1 MMLAALPAL
10 VPALLALFLVWRIDR
25 TREPLWLVVLTFAFG
40 TIAALAATVLEEAVA
55 RFTDLELD
63 AAHSAGVVPLIFFM
77 GISAPLREACK
88 VAACW
93 PAFRSRH
100 FDEPYDGVVYA
111 SSAALGFSMVDV
123 VAILRHDGVVLS
135 SYLRALLSLP
145 ASLFFACVWGYALGR
160 VRQSKR
166 PGAEFPAAWLFST
179 VAHGFYLYLLRARAA
194 SGLLATMPLLV
205 VMGLVA
211 AFAAR
216 DLRARGASLTPDS
229 GGAASS
235 QRSLEMAKRSLVRGQ
250 APIRWGWIA
259 TGMLTTLGTM
269 LTGLVSSVLLGNWL
283 GIDFSTVNDAD
294 LRTFAPALLV
304 VAGLLAA
311 FPVGGF
317 LTVRASQLGTMLEP
331 AVAAAL
337 AILFVL
343 ALLGFS
349 SPAALAFGVAFA
361 PVAWLLACG
370 GAWVAR

>member
-1 MMLAALPAL
+1 MLAALPAL
-10 VPALLALFLVWRIDR
+10 VPALLALFLVWRVDR
-25 TREPLWLVVLTFAFG
+25 TREPLWLVGLTFAFG
-40 TIAALAATVLEEAVA
+40 SIAGLLATAFESAVG
-55 RFTDLELD
+55 RFTEVEPGADFGSG
-63 AAHSAGVVPLIFFM
+63 AVPFIFFM
-77 GISAPLREACK
+77 GISAPVREACK

-123 VAILRHDGVVLS
+123 VAILRYDGPY
-135 SYLRALLSLP
+135 SYLRAFLSLP

-160 VRQSKR
+160 VRQSKQ
-166 PGAEFPAAWLFST
+166 PGVAFPAAWLFST
-179 VAHGFYLYLLRARAA
+179 IAHGFYLYLLRARAA
-194 SGLLATMPLLV
+194 SGILATMPLLA

-211 AFAAR
+211 VFGAR
-216 DLRARGASLTPDS
+216 DLRRRGTSLAPVS
-229 GGAASS
+229 GGAPSS
-235 QRSLEMAKRSLVRGQ
+235 RRALEIAKRALVREQ
-250 APIRWGWIA
+250 TPIRWRWIA

-269 LTGLVSSVLLGNWL
+269 LVGLISSVLVGNWI
-283 GIDFSTVNDAD
+283 GIDFSLVNDAD

-317 LTVRASQLGTMLEP
+317 LTVRASQLRTMLEP

-337 AILFVL
+337 AIFFVL

-361 PVAWLLACG
+361 PVAWILACG

>member
-10 VPALLALFLVWRIDR
+10 VPALLALFLVWRLDR
-25 TREPLWLVVLTFAFG
+25 TREPLWLVALTFAFG
-40 TIAALAATVLEEAVA
+40 IVAALLATAFEGAVG
-55 RFTDLELD
+55 RFTDVE
-63 AAHSAGVVPLIFFM
+63 AGSTLRPGAVPFIFFM

-111 SSAALGFSMVDV
+111 SSAALGFSMIDV
-123 VAILRHDGVVLS
+123 VAILRHDGVMPY

-166 PGAEFPAAWLFST
+166 PGAEFPAAWLIST
-179 VAHGFYLYLLRARAA
+179 LAHGFYLYLLRARAA
-194 SGLLATMPLLV
+194 SGLLATLPLLV

-216 DLRARGASLTPDS
+216 DLRARGTSLTPES

-250 APIRWGWIA
+250 APIRWRWIVA
-259 TGMLTTLGTM
+259 GMLTTMGTM
-269 LTGLVSSVLLGNWL
+269 LAGLITSVLIGNWI
-283 GIDFSTVNDAD
+283 GIDFSLVNDAD

-317 LTVRASQLGTMLEP
+317 LTVRASQVRTMLEP

-337 AILFVL
+337 AIFVVL